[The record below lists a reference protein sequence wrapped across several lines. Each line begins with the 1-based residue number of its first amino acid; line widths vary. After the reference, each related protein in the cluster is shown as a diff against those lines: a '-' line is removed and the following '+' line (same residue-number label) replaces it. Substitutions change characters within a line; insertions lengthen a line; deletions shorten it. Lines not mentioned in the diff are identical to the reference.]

1 MQKNW
6 IGKSKGCEI
15 EFNLTSS
22 KENKKITIFTT
33 RPDTIF
39 GASFI
44 ALAIDHPIA
53 KEYEQSDEFKS
64 FKEQCYKIGNTDE
77 AIAKTDKFGFKS
89 NYLADHPF
97 IKDKKIPVY
106 FANFVLMDYGTGAIF
121 GCPAHDQR
129 DLDFSRK
136 YNLEVT
142 PVILP
147 PNQKEESF
155 EIKNKAYIEDG
166 ILINSDFL
174 NGLTIKNAKEKII
187 GRFESENKGKGKT
200 TFRLRD
206 WGISRQRYWG
216 CPIPI
221 LYREDGAVIPVPEK
235 DLPVKLPEDINFD
248 KPGNPLEHHP
258 SWKFTTCPETGM
270 KATRETDTL
279 DTFVDSS
286 WYFLRFCSSN
296 NNNVG
301 YDVDDANY
309 WMPVDQYIGGV
320 EHAILHL
327 LYSRFFSRAISL
339 KTKYEITEPFKGL
352 FTQGMVCHKTF
363 KREDGQWVYPEDVI
377 EENGNTFE
385 KTSKKKVVIG
395 SSESMSKSKKN
406 VVDPQSVIDIY
417 GADAVRWF
425 MLSDSPPERDIQ
437 WSEEG
442 IAGCHKFIQKVWSMA
457 EMIQSISDTKKISK
471 DKKLELEKLINKCI
485 KEITLNIEHFHFNV
499 AVAKFYEFV
508 NSFNKHI
515 INENCDRNGFN
526 SILKKFVVLI
536 YPFIPHLASE
546 IWERITNNKNL
557 HLQPWPSFKESL
569 YNKTS

>member
-1 MQKNW
+1 M
-6 IGKSKGCEI
+6 I
-15 EFNLTSS
+15 
-22 KENKKITIFTT
+22 
-33 RPDTIF
+33 
-39 GASFI
+39 
-44 ALAIDHPIA
+44 
-53 KEYEQSDEFKS
+53 
-64 FKEQCYKIGNTDE
+64 
-77 AIAKTDKFGFKS
+77 
-89 NYLADHPF
+89 
-97 IKDKKIPVY
+97 
-106 FANFVLMDYGTGAIF
+106 
-121 GCPAHDQR
+121 
-129 DLDFSRK
+129 
-136 YNLEVT
+136 
-142 PVILP
+142 
-147 PNQKEESF
+147 
-155 EIKNKAYIEDG
+155 
-166 ILINSDFL
+166 
-174 NGLTIKNAKEKII
+174 
-187 GRFESENKGKGKT
+187 
-200 TFRLRD
+200 
-206 WGISRQRYWG
+206 
-216 CPIPI
+216 
-221 LYREDGAVIPVPEK
+221 
-235 DLPVKLPEDINFD
+235 
-248 KPGNPLEHHP
+248 
-258 SWKFTTCPETGM
+258 
-270 KATRETDTL
+270 
-279 DTFVDSS
+279 
-286 WYFLRFCSSN
+286 
-296 NNNVG
+296 
-301 YDVDDANY
+301 VDDAKY

-363 KREDGQWVYPEDVI
+363 KREDGQWVYPEDVV

-457 EMIQSISDTKKISK
+457 EMIQSISDTKKIPK

-515 INENCDRNGFN
+515 INENCDRNEFI

-546 IWERITNNKNL
+546 IWERITKNKNL

-569 YNKTS
+569 LQQDELNIVVQINGKKRSILKAKNDMDEKYLFQMSLELDNVKKFLENKKIIKKIYIKNKLINFVVHD

>member
-1 MQKNW
+1 
-6 IGKSKGCEI
+6 
-15 EFNLTSS
+15 
-22 KENKKITIFTT
+22 
-33 RPDTIF
+33 
-39 GASFI
+39 
-44 ALAIDHPIA
+44 
-53 KEYEQSDEFKS
+53 
-64 FKEQCYKIGNTDE
+64 
-77 AIAKTDKFGFKS
+77 
-89 NYLADHPF
+89 
-97 IKDKKIPVY
+97 
-106 FANFVLMDYGTGAIF
+106 MDYGTGAVF

-147 PNQKEESF
+147 LSQKEESF
-155 EIKNKAYIEDG
+155 KIQNEAHIEDG

-174 NGLTIKNAKEKII
+174 NGLTVQDAKEKII
-187 GRFESENKGKGKT
+187 EKFESENKGKGKT

-221 LYREDGAVIPVPEK
+221 LYREDGVVIPVPEK
-235 DLPVKLPEDINFD
+235 DLPVKLPEDINFNE
-248 KPGNPLEHHP
+248 PGNPLEHHP
-258 SWKFTTCPETGM
+258 TWKFTTCPLTGM

-296 NNNVG
+296 NPNVG
-301 YDVDDANY
+301 YNLEDAKY

-352 FTQGMVCHKTF
+352 FTQGMVCHKTY
-363 KREDGQWVYPEDVI
+363 KTEEGQWVYPEDVI

-385 KTSKKKVVIG
+385 KMSKKKIIVG

-425 MLSDSPPERDIQ
+425 VLSDSPPERDIQ

-442 IAGCHKFIQKVWSMA
+442 IAGCHKFIQKVWLMS
-457 EMIQSISDTKKISK
+457 EMMQSISDTKKLSK

-485 KEITLNIEHFHFNV
+485 KEITFNIEHFHFNV

-515 INENCDRNGFN
+515 INENCDRDEFT
-526 SILKKFVVLI
+526 SIVKKFVVLI
-536 YPFIPHLASE
+536 YPFTPHIASE
-546 IWERITNNKNL
+546 IWEKITKTKNL
-557 HLQPWPSFKESL
+557 HLQPWPLFKEDLLQEDQFNIVIQINGKKRSILKAKNGTDEKYLFQMSL
-569 YNKTS
+569 EIDSVKKFLENKKIIKKIYIKNKLINFVVHD